1 MVVKSKCPLHRQ
13 EKTPKKIQIP
23 HNFKYKFNQAYRIK
37 YKT

>member
-23 HNFKYKFNQAYRIK
+23 HNFKYNSAYNLI
-37 YKT
+37 